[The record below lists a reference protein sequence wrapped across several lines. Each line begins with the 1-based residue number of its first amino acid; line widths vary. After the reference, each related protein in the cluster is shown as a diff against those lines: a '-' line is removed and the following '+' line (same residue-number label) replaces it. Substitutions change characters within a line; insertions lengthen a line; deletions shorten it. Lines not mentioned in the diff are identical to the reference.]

1 MSVSNYIIKS
11 EQLHNKIK
19 KFYIALPYGVLA
31 HKFLKQCQCFSA
43 VQTTQSACNFN

>member
-11 EQLHNKIK
+11 EQLHDKIK
-19 KFYIALPYGVLA
+19 NFYMALPDGVLA
-31 HKFLKQCQCFSA
+31 YKFLKQCQCFSA